1 MRHMSPHLLK
11 RTSFHLCAESMGMV
25 VDVLSRV
32 ESDGEAG
39 ANLTAA
45 PNSAV
50 SKSRIDPVSRDSSAT
65 FFLTAIDRMFV
76 LYSFGL

>member
-1 MRHMSPHLLK
+1 MRHVSPHLLQHA
-11 RTSFHLCAESMGMV
+11 SFHLCAESMGMV

-45 PNSAV
+45 PTSAV
-50 SKSRIDPVSRDSSAT
+50 STSHINPVSKDSTAT
-65 FFLTAIDRMFV
+65 CFILFTATVRTFV
-76 LYSFGL
+76 LGS